1 MSEPAS
7 QTKRTPLFRE
17 VFHAKLVEVRDA
29 CRGDGDIVKE
39 MTAVGQ
45 IIEMTHARIIALEGQ
60 LRWGDELLSAAEAA
74 PANAAIPDLRTVGM
88 WRAKWEKMKERQL

>member
-45 IIEMTHARIIALEGQ
+45 II
-60 LRWGDELLSAAEAA
+60 
-74 PANAAIPDLRTVGM
+74 
-88 WRAKWEKMKERQL
+88 

>member
-1 MSEPAS
+1 MQEPARE
-7 QTKRTPLFRE
+7 KRTPLFRE
-17 VFHAKLVEVRDA
+17 LFHAKLVEVRDA

-60 LRWGDELLSAAEAA
+60 LRWADELLSAGEAA
-74 PANAAIPDLRTVGM
+74 PANPTIPDLRTVAS
-88 WRAKWEKMKERQL
+88 WREKWEKMKERRL